1 MPVEFIGM
9 IATQEASEVLPP
21 QGPLVDADFTARFAQ
36 VHEEGGF
43 DRILI
48 GYGSRWPDGWQ
59 VANHAVRATERL
71 KILLAHRPGFVAP
84 TLTARQAVTFEH
96 LTGAGRLALHIITGG
111 DEADQRR
118 EGDFLSH
125 DERYRRTAEYMH
137 ALRLLWESPTP
148 VEFAGEF
155 YRFEDAQLLVR
166 PPGSEGIPLF
176 FGGASA
182 AAVDVGARFA
192 DVFMLWGEP
201 LAFAAE
207 RLGAIRAAASAVG
220 RKMRFSLSVR
230 PILAP
235 TEAAAWA
242 RAEDIAERALAQRQ
256 RFLGARGR
264 RDNSSVGSAR
274 LLEAAASADVHDTRL
289 WTRIAAITGAAGN
302 STALVGTPEQV
313 AESLLAYVDLGFDT
327 LLIRGFHPFQD
338 AIDYGRELI
347 PLVRSEVARRE
358 RDCHPEVRNPRASRG
373 ASRAP
378 KDPRAH
384 TLRPADPSQ
393 SLS

>member
-1 MPVEFIGM
+1 M

-21 QGPLVDADFTARFAQ
+21 GGPLVDPDFTARFARA
-36 VHEEGGF
+36 HEDGGF
-43 DRILI
+43 DRVLI

-118 EGDFLSH
+118 EGDYMGH
-125 DERYRRTAEYMH
+125 DERYRRTAEYLSL
-137 ALRLLWESPTP
+137 LRQLWQSSEPI
-148 VEFAGEF
+148 EFSGEF
-155 YRFEDAQLLVR
+155 YRVEDAFLPVR
-166 PPGSEGIPLF
+166 PALESGIPIF
-176 FGGASA
+176 FGGASDA
-182 AAVDVGARFA
+182 ALEVGARYA
-192 DVFMLWGEP
+192 DVYMLWGEP
-201 LAFAAE
+201 LAAAAE
-207 RLGAIRAAASAVG
+207 RMMAIRAAAAAVG
-220 RKMRFSLSVR
+220 RQLKFSLSVR

-274 LLEAAASADVHDTRL
+274 LLEAAAEAPVHDKRL

-313 AESLLAYVDLGFDT
+313 AESLLAYVDLGFET
-327 LLIRGFHPFQD
+327 LLIRGFHPMQD

-347 PLVRSEVARRE
+347 PLVRAEVARRAAN
-358 RDCHPEVRNPRASRG
+358 RLTPVPGGSSPAAPG
-373 ASRAP
+373 A
-378 KDPRAH
+378 
-384 TLRPADPSQ
+384 
-393 SLS
+393 